1 MKKTYLLALAVAAA
15 SMALGSCRGNDN
27 SELAHHHHHGEEH
40 AGHDHDDHNEHED
53 HDGHHHDEEEAEE
66 HGGDVI
72 VLEPAQAERFGV
84 AVTEATL
91 APFAGSIKVSGTVA
105 LATDGAAVVTAP
117 TSGTVMF
124 ARGINVGSE
133 VRAGA
138 AVASVRGGSVSG
150 ANYDQVASAEL
161 ESARE
166 QYERYRSLYDKRMV
180 TRTQLDNAKAAY
192 DRAKAAYSSS
202 AASGTAT
209 SPISGM
215 ITALDV
221 ASGQYVEAGQP
232 IASVARSDAMTLT
245 ADVPARYASR
255 VAGVTDARIVDP
267 ATGLSFLV
275 SETGGR
281 RLNTSAAGGTR
292 GYVPVV
298 FSMPARTQLVPGTAV
313 TVYLRGNGAVLE
325 QLTVP
330 LTALYEQQGEYC
342 VFVRLDEDCYRR
354 VPVTVGESDGSSV
367 VILSGLEPGDNVVYS
382 GVTAVRLA
390 GASGAI
396 PAGHTHSH

>member
-27 SELAHHHHHGEEH
+27 SELAHHHHEGEEH
-40 AGHDHDDHNEHED
+40 AGHDHEGHDEVAEHEGHHNEGENK
-53 HDGHHHDEEEAEE
+53 HDA
-66 HGGDVI
+66 DVI

-84 AVTEATL
+84 ATAEAKMR
-91 APFAGSIKVSGTVA
+91 PFAGSIKVSGSVNLSA
-105 LATDGAAVVTAP
+105 DGSAVVTAP
-117 TSGTVMF
+117 TAGTVTF
-124 ARGINVGSE
+124 ARGISVGSE

-138 AVASVRGGSVSG
+138 AIASVRGTAVSG
-150 ANYDQVASAEL
+150 ANYDQVARAEL

-166 QYERYRSLYDKRMV
+166 QYERYKSLYDKRMV
-180 TRTQLDNAKAAY
+180 TRTQLDNARAAY
-192 DRAKAAYSSS
+192 DRARAAYSP
-202 AASGTAT
+202 AAAGGAAT

-215 ITALDV
+215 ITALNV

-232 IASVARSDAMTLT
+232 IASVAKSDAMTLT

-255 VAGVTDARIVDP
+255 LAGVTDARVVDP
-267 ATGLSFLV
+267 VTGRSFLV
-275 SETGGR
+275 SEVGGR
-281 RLNTSAAGGTR
+281 RLNTSAAGGAR
-292 GYVPVV
+292 GYLPVM
-298 FSMPARTQLVPGTAV
+298 FSMPAKAQIVPGTAV
-313 TVYLRGNGAVLE
+313 TVYLLGQGTAAE

-330 LTALYEQQGEYC
+330 VSALYEQQGDYC

-354 VPVTVGESDGSSV
+354 VPVTVGENDGSDA
-367 VILSGLEPGDNVVYS
+367 VILSGLEPGENVVYS

-396 PAGHTHSH
+396 PAGHSHSH